1 MAIAPRLLLPTA
13 LLWAGAVS
21 GAPAGDA
28 PFGLAWGP
36 LTSVPRPSMADR
48 EGNVTA
54 LFYVHGQPPAS
65 GSDTQQIVLEV
76 CQEEGLQQVIWLSRP
91 FAEAEIPSAYAAIYR
106 EGVRRYGAPRDDRP
120 TQAVVW
126 PTGRTLLAIRLV
138 AGGGK
143 RIIMIASGEL
153 YEKCSLEHE
162 AATGH
167 PATVHT
173 ADLLE
178 ARERG
183 TAP

>member
-54 LFYVHGQPPAS
+54 LFYVHGQPRRPGPTPSKSSSRSVRRRVCSRSS
-65 GSDTQQIVLEV
+65 GSA
-76 CQEEGLQQVIWLSRP
+76 GLSR
-91 FAEAEIPSAYAAIYR
+91 R
-106 EGVRRYGAPRDDRP
+106 PRSRRP
-120 TQAVVW
+120 TQPSIGRGSTLRRAAGRQADASGRLADGADASGD
-126 PTGRTLLAIRLV
+126 PPRRGRRETHHHDCLGRTLREVLAG
-138 AGGGK
+138 AGG
-143 RIIMIASGEL
+143 R
-153 YEKCSLEHE
+153 
-162 AATGH
+162 ATGH

-178 ARERG
+178 ARERRI
-183 TAP
+183 AP